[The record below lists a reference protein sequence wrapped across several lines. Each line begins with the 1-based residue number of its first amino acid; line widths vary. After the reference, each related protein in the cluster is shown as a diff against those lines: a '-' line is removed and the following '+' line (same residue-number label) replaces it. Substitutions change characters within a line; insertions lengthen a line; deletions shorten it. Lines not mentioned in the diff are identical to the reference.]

1 MTRADSDIYYQRT
14 RDSMTGVVATFC
26 RRHHKKFVFAVAH
39 DYNCMAHPPSPLTW
53 HARVLYHYGLRQADL
68 VIAQTATQQ
77 RLLRDNFGVDSTVIS
92 NCVPEGGNGAGPATP
107 GREKRLLWIGA
118 FEPVKRL
125 ELFLDIAE
133 QLHDCQFDVVGDG
146 NGQLEYVQGVRSRA
160 KAMPN
165 VHLHGVVP
173 HSRVEQFFLQSAALV
188 CTSRA
193 EGFPNIILEAW
204 SHGLPVISAFDPD
217 NQIAVHRLG
226 MVADDVSGF
235 VRGIQTLLGSQR
247 LWRDVSER
255 VVQYYRDN
263 HSIGAILPRLENS
276 LQGVLEPSGSCRVL
290 PGPLQ

>member
-1 MTRADSDIYYQRT
+1 M
-14 RDSMTGVVATFC
+14 
-26 RRHHKKFVFAVAH
+26 
-39 DYNCMAHPPSPLTW
+39 
-53 HARVLYHYGLRQADL
+53 
-68 VIAQTATQQ
+68 
-77 RLLRDNFGVDSTVIS
+77 
-92 NCVPEGGNGAGPATP
+92 
-107 GREKRLLWIGA
+107 
-118 FEPVKRL
+118 
-125 ELFLDIAE
+125 
-133 QLHDCQFDVVGDG
+133 
-146 NGQLEYVQGVRSRA
+146 
-160 KAMPN
+160 
-165 VHLHGVVP
+165 
-173 HSRVEQFFLQSAALV
+173 EQFFLQSAALV

-263 HSIGAILPRLENS
+263 HSIGAILPRLENC